1 MKSEVHTLEKYLGSE
16 AFVEVLNAH
25 GVENIFFNPGSVTTP
40 IQTTISKYRTA
51 GIHAPRLV
59 LCLDEATTLTAAHGH
74 YMVSGRPQFAMV
86 HCELGT
92 QRVGGALLN
101 AQFGRIPV
109 ILWAGLQ
116 IPSSPR
122 TNWKQEP
129 YDQGL
134 IVRNSV
140 KWDYQISSGENI
152 HDVLQKAFRIT
163 FAEPCGPVY
172 LSFPGDI
179 LLEKIDRVEIPPSAL
194 TAVSSTVPADIDRLS
209 RAAEMLIEAENPL
222 IIAGYSGRHHQ
233 SVSFLVELAET
244 LCAPVVTSQV
254 WLNFPHT
261 HPLCAGIEQIR
272 GSRDT
277 NPFAD
282 ADVLLVIDYDMPYA
296 GTESLPGP
304 DAKIIHI
311 DLDPLT
317 RGRPLW
323 GRGADIF
330 IEADSREAI
339 PALQKLISQKLTPET
354 RGRFQERYERLA
366 GKHRKQRESWHALA
380 MSKAEQ
386 KPISPDW
393 ICRCIADVVDEDAI
407 IVNFT
412 ISPSASVTEQIPRT
426 RPGTVLGN
434 AGGSVEWA
442 LGAALGAKL
451 AAPDRTV
458 VSVMTDGGFIWSG
471 PVATLWTARAYHAPF
486 LSVILNNQGYNVIR
500 KMIQKGYGENKL
512 TDEAAFEAGV
522 EISPP
527 PDFALVA
534 QACGA
539 YGRMVED
546 PAEVLPALREALDQV
561 RLGRPAVLDVRI
573 ARE

>member
-1 MKSEVHTLEKYLGSE
+1 MGQYEGAE
-16 AFVEVLNAH
+16 AFIEVLNAH
-25 GVENIFFNPGSVTTP
+25 GVEDIFFNPGSATVP
-40 IQTTISKYRTA
+40 IQVAISKYRAA
-51 GIHAPRLV
+51 GKRAPRLI
-59 LCLDEATTLTAAHGH
+59 LCLDESLAMTAAHGH
-74 YMVSGRPQFAMV
+74 YMVSGRLQVAMA

-116 IPSSPR
+116 HPNSPR
-122 TNWKQEP
+122 VNWKQEP

-140 KWDYQISSGENI
+140 KWDHQISSNENI
-152 HDVLQKAFRIT
+152 HDVLQKAFQIAYT
-163 FAEPCGPVY
+163 EPCGLVY
-172 LSFPGDI
+172 LAFPPSI
-179 LLEKIDRVEIPPSAL
+179 LQEKMDKVKIPPSAM
-194 TAVSSTVPADIDRLS
+194 TAVSPTAPADVDRLS
-209 RAAEMLIEAENPL
+209 RAAEILIEAENPL
-222 IIAGYSGRHHQ
+222 IVAGYSGRHHQ
-233 SVSFLVELAET
+233 SVLSLVELAET
-244 LCAPVVTSQV
+244 LCAPVITSQV
-254 WLNFPHT
+254 WMNFPHT
-261 HPLCAGIEQIR
+261 HPLCAGVEQIR
-272 GSRDT
+272 GSRKT

-311 DLDPLT
+311 DLDPCT

-339 PALQKLISQKLTPET
+339 PALKKIISQSLTPEQ
-354 RGRFQERYERLA
+354 RMRFRERFEQLES
-366 GKHRKQRESWHALA
+366 KHKKQRDSLHALA
-380 MSKAEQ
+380 VSKADQ

-393 ICRCIADVVDEDAI
+393 LCHCIAEVVEEDT
-407 IVNFT
+407 IVVHFT
-412 ISPSASVTEQIPRT
+412 ISPSASVTELIHRT
-426 RPGTVLGN
+426 KPGTLLGN
-434 AGGSVEWA
+434 AGGSVQWA
-442 LGAALGAKL
+442 LGAAFGAKI

-458 VSVMTDGGFIWSG
+458 ISVMTDGGFVWSC

-486 LSVILNNQGYNVIR
+486 LSIILNNQGYNIIR
-500 KMIQKGYGENKL
+500 KMVQKGYSENKL
-512 TDEAAFEAGV
+512 TEEMAFEAGV
-522 EISPP
+522 DIKPP
-527 PDFALVA
+527 PDYALIA

-546 PAEVLPALREALDQV
+546 PADVLPALRDALDQV
-561 RLGRPAVLDVRI
+561 RRGRPAVLDVSI
-573 ARE
+573 ERE